1 VNTLKSVNRSL
12 VTLSLPRSIPAL
24 ITYTQAVL
32 VAMTNNANFPTP
44 LPALSAV
51 SAALTALQSAESQA
65 ISRIKGAVVVR
76 NDKKAA
82 LVTLLQQLRSY
93 IQTTADANSENSAAI
108 IKSSGLPLKKV
119 PVHKPRVFT
128 IKPGAVSGS
137 VEMVAASA
145 ARRASYL
152 WGYSTDGGKT
162 WIEVGPT
169 LQAKT
174 TVSGLPVGTTVQ
186 FRYRGVTK
194 TGAADWSQPTSFLV
208 K

>member
-1 VNTLKSVNRSL
+1 VTTSKSVNRSL
-12 VTLSLPRSIPAL
+12 VTLNLPRRVPAL
-24 ITYTQAVL
+24 ITYVQAVL
-32 VAMTNNANFPTP
+32 AALTNNANFPTP
-44 LPALSAV
+44 VPALSAL

-65 ISRIKGAVVVR
+65 LSRLKGAVVAR

-82 LVTLLQQLRSY
+82 LVALLQQLRNY
-93 IQTTADANSENSAAI
+93 IQTAADANPETSAAVI
-108 IKSSGLPLKKV
+108 QSAGLPVKKV
-119 PVHKPRVFT
+119 PVHKPRTFEA
-128 IKPGAVSGS
+128 KQGAVSGS
-137 VEMVAASA
+137 VEVTAATV
-145 ARRASYL
+145 ARRASYV

-174 TVSGLPVGTTVQ
+174 TISGLTAGTTVQ

-194 TGAADWSQPTSFLV
+194 TGAADWSQPISLLV

>member
-1 VNTLKSVNRSL
+1 MNQVQSVKRSL
-12 VTLSLPRSIPAL
+12 VTLSLPRRVPAI

-32 VAMTNNANFPTP
+32 AAMTNNANFPTP
-44 LPALSAV
+44 VPALSAI

-65 ISRIKGAVVVR
+65 LSRIKGAVVVR

-82 LVTLLQQLRSY
+82 LVSLLQALRAY
-93 IQTTADANSENSAAI
+93 IQTTADADPENSGAI

-119 PVHKPRVFT
+119 AVHKPRVFT

-162 WIEVGPT
+162 WTEVGPT

-174 TVSGLPVGTTVQ
+174 TVTGLPVGTTVQ

-194 TGAADWSQPTSFLV
+194 SGAADWSQSILFLV

>member
-1 VNTLKSVNRSL
+1 MQQVKSVQRSL
-12 VTLSLPRSIPAL
+12 VTLSLPRRVPAI
-24 ITYTQAVL
+24 ITYVQAVL
-32 VAMTNNANFPTP
+32 AAMTNNPNFPTP

-65 ISRIKGAVVVR
+65 LSRMKGAVVVR

-82 LVTLLQQLRSY
+82 LVALLQALRAY
-93 IQTTADANSENSAAI
+93 IQTTADADPENSAAI

-119 PVHKPRVFT
+119 AVHKPRVFT
-128 IKPGAVSGS
+128 IKPGAMSGS
-137 VEMVAASA
+137 VEMLAASA

-152 WGYSTDGGKT
+152 WGYSIDGGKT
-162 WIEVGPT
+162 WTEVGPT

-174 TVSGLPVGTTVQ
+174 TVSGLPVGTMVQ
-186 FRYRGVTK
+186 FRYRGVTR
-194 TGAADWSQPTSFLV
+194 TGAADWSQPISFLV

>member
-1 VNTLKSVNRSL
+1 V
-12 VTLSLPRSIPAL
+12 
-24 ITYTQAVL
+24 QAVL
-32 VAMTNNANFPTP
+32 AAMTNNAYFPTP
-44 LPALSAV
+44 VPALAV
-51 SAALTALQSAESQA
+51 VAAALTALQSAEAQA
-65 ISRIKGAVVVR
+65 LSRLKGAVVAR

-82 LVTLLQQLRSY
+82 LVLLMQQLRGY
-93 IQTTADANSENSAAI
+93 IQTTADADPENSAAI
-108 IKSSGLPLKKV
+108 IKSSGLPVKKV
-119 PVHKPRVFT
+119 PVHPPRVFS

-145 ARRASYL
+145 ARRASYV

-174 TVSGLPVGTTVQ
+174 TVTGLQAGTTVQ
-186 FRYRGVTK
+186 FRYRAVIK
-194 TGAADWSQPTSFLV
+194 TGAADWSQPISLLV

>member
-1 VNTLKSVNRSL
+1 MSTTKSVHRN
-12 VTLSLPRSIPAL
+12 VVALSLPRPIPAL
-24 ITYTQAVL
+24 ITYVQAVL
-32 VAMTNNANFPTP
+32 AAMTNNAHFPTP
-44 LPALSAV
+44 VPPLSALL
-51 SAALTALQSAESQA
+51 AALTALQSAEAQA
-65 ISRIKGAVVVR
+65 LSRLKGTVVAR

-82 LVTLLQQLRSY
+82 LVGLMQQLRGY
-93 IQTTADANSENSAAI
+93 VQTTADADPENSAAI
-108 IKSSGLPLKKV
+108 INSSGLPVRKL
-119 PVHKPRVFT
+119 PVRKPRVFSANA
-128 IKPGAVSGS
+128 GALSGS
-137 VEMVAASA
+137 VEVIAATA

-174 TVSGLPVGTTVQ
+174 TISGLPVGTSVQ

-194 TGAADWSQPTSFLV
+194 SGAADWSQPISLLV

>member
-1 VNTLKSVNRSL
+1 LNATKSVHRNVVS
-12 VTLSLPRSIPAL
+12 LSLPRRVPAL
-24 ITYTQAVL
+24 ITYVQAVL
-32 VAMTNNANFPTP
+32 VALTNNANFPTSV
-44 LPALSAV
+44 PALSV
-51 SAALTALQSAESQA
+51 LSAALTALQSSESQA
-65 ISRIKGAVVVR
+65 LSRLKGAVVAR

-82 LVTLLQQLRSY
+82 LVTLMQQLRGY
-93 IQTTADANSENSAAI
+93 IQTTADADPENSAAI
-108 IKSSGLPLKKV
+108 IKSSGLPVKKV
-119 PVHKPRVFT
+119 PVHKPRVFSV
-128 IKPGAVSGS
+128 KPAAVSGS

-174 TVSGLPVGTTVQ
+174 TVSGLPAGTTVQ

-194 TGAADWSQPTSFLV
+194 TGAADWSQPISLLV

>member
-1 VNTLKSVNRSL
+1 LNATKSVHRNVVS
-12 VTLSLPRSIPAL
+12 LSLPRRVPAL
-24 ITYTQAVL
+24 ITYVQAVL
-32 VAMTNNANFPTP
+32 AALTTNANFTTP
-44 LPALSAV
+44 VPALSVLA
-51 SAALTALQSAESQA
+51 AALTALQSSESQA
-65 ISRIKGAVVVR
+65 LSRLKGAVVAR

-82 LVTLLQQLRSY
+82 LVTLMQQLRGY
-93 IQTTADANSENSAAI
+93 IQTTADADPENSAAI
-108 IKSSGLPLKKV
+108 IKSSGLPVKKV
-119 PVHKPRVFT
+119 PVHKPRVFSV
-128 IKPGAVSGS
+128 KSDAVSGS

-152 WGYSTDGGKT
+152 WGYSIDGGKT

-194 TGAADWSQPTSFLV
+194 TGAADWSQPISFLV

>member
-1 VNTLKSVNRSL
+1 LNPIKSVHRNL
-12 VTLSLPRSIPAL
+12 VSLSLPRSVPAL

-32 VAMTNNANFPTP
+32 AALTNNANFTTP
-44 LPALSAV
+44 VPALSAV
-51 SAALTALQSAESQA
+51 AAALAALQSAESQA
-65 ISRIKGAVVVR
+65 LSRLKGAVVAR

-82 LVTLLQQLRSY
+82 LVALLQQLRSY
-93 IQTTADANSENSAAI
+93 IQTTADADPENSAAI
-108 IKSSGLPLKKV
+108 IKSSGLPVKKV

-128 IKPGAVSGS
+128 VKPGAVSGS
-137 VEMVAASA
+137 VELVTATA

-152 WGYSTDGGKT
+152 WGYSIDGGKT

-174 TVSGLPVGTTVQ
+174 TVSGLPVGTSVQ

-194 TGAADWSQPTSFLV
+194 TGGTDWSQPISFLV
-208 K
+208 R

>member
-1 VNTLKSVNRSL
+1 MQQVKSVQRSL
-12 VTLSLPRSIPAL
+12 VTLSLPRRVPAI

-32 VAMTNNANFPTP
+32 AAMTNNPNFPTP

-65 ISRIKGAVVVR
+65 LSRIKGAVVVR

-82 LVTLLQQLRSY
+82 LVSLLQALRAY
-93 IQTTADANSENSAAI
+93 IQTTADADPENSAAI
-108 IKSSGLPLKKV
+108 IKSSGLPVKKV
-119 PVHKPRVFT
+119 AVHKPRVFT
-128 IKPGAVSGS
+128 IKPGAMSGS

-152 WGYSTDGGKT
+152 WGYSIDGGKT
-162 WIEVGPT
+162 WTEVGPT

-174 TVSGLPVGTTVQ
+174 TVSGLPVGTTAQ

-194 TGAADWSQPTSFLV
+194 TGAADWSQPISFLV

>member
-1 VNTLKSVNRSL
+1 MQQVKSVQRSL
-12 VTLSLPRSIPAL
+12 VTLSLPRRVPAI
-24 ITYTQAVL
+24 ITYVQAVL
-32 VAMTNNANFPTP
+32 AAMTNNPNFPTP

-65 ISRIKGAVVVR
+65 LSRMKGAVVVR

-82 LVTLLQQLRSY
+82 LVALLQALRAY
-93 IQTTADANSENSAAI
+93 IQTTADADPENSAAI

-119 PVHKPRVFT
+119 AVHKPRVFT
-128 IKPGAVSGS
+128 IKPGAMSGS
-137 VEMVAASA
+137 VEMLAASA

-152 WGYSTDGGKT
+152 WGYSIDGGKT
-162 WIEVGPT
+162 WTEVGPT

-186 FRYRGVTK
+186 FRYRGVTR
-194 TGAADWSQPTSFLV
+194 TGAADWSQPISFLV

>member
-1 VNTLKSVNRSL
+1 METVESVHRIL
-12 VTLSLPRSIPAL
+12 VTLNLPRRVPAL

-32 VAMTNNANFPTP
+32 AAITNKANFPTP
-44 LPALSAV
+44 SPALSAI
-51 SAALTALQSAESQA
+51 SAALLALQSAESQA

-82 LVTLLQQLRSY
+82 LVSLLQALRAY
-93 IQTTADANSENSAAI
+93 IQTTADADPETSAAI
-108 IKSSGLPLKKV
+108 IKSSGLPVKKV
-119 PVHKPRVFT
+119 AVHKPRVFT

-174 TVSGLPVGTTVQ
+174 LVSGLPVGTTVQ

-194 TGAADWSQPTSFLV
+194 TGAADWSQPILFLV

>member
-1 VNTLKSVNRSL
+1 LSSTKSVHRNL
-12 VTLSLPRSIPAL
+12 VSLSLPRSVPAL
-24 ITYTQAVL
+24 VAYVQTVL
-32 VAMTNNANFPTP
+32 AAMTNNADFPTP
-44 LPALSAV
+44 VPALSAV
-51 SAALTALQSAESQA
+51 SAALTALQSAEAQA
-65 ISRIKGAVVVR
+65 SRVKGAVVAR

-82 LVTLLQQLRSY
+82 LVALMQQLRSY
-93 IQTTADANSENSAAI
+93 IQTTADADPENSAAI
-108 IKSSGLPLKKV
+108 IKSSGLPVKKV

-145 ARRASYL
+145 GRRASYL

-174 TVSGLPVGTTVQ
+174 TVAGLPVGTSVQ

-194 TGAADWSQPTSFLV
+194 AGAADWSQPISVLV
-208 K
+208 R